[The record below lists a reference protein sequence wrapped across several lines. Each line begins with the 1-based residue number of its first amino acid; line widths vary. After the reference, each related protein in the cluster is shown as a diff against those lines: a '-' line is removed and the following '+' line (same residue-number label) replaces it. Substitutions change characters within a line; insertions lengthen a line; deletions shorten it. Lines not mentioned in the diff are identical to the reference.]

1 VGAPNLGPLG
11 PSFAWLASGWAWAM
25 VASWA
30 GPDSIL
36 VWALSISL
44 SSSPCF
50 ALGQDRICVSFT
62 LLHFGP
68 VLGVFLCLTC
78 KTSEFSETREMVSLK
93 TPIYIVFGE
102 S

>member
-1 VGAPNLGPLG
+1 VAGLWLGLGYGGIVGWPRFDPGLGPFRFFVFF
-11 PSFAWLASGWAWAM
+11 S
-25 VASWA
+25 
-30 GPDSIL
+30 
-36 VWALSISL
+36 
-44 SSSPCF
+44 CF